1 MAGGDPR
8 CARVRFFRSIPI
20 ASTRFRSLP
29 AVFSRA
35 TSIDS
40 GRSHAFPIASGSFFV
55 SDFDRYRHSLPVLC
69 RLRPS
74 AASLLHSSST
84 SLLRSSPTSL
94 LRSSPTS
101 SMQTKQTAKK
111 STGGVAKRKLLV
123 PPTRVLRSQTP
134 LSRQASR
141 SPQPSTDVHMEEVS
155 TKPSGPGQVARQ
167 GAVIGNSDG
176 DEVSR
181 LSRLPK
187 FASLMAIPVVPPLL

>member
-1 MAGGDPR
+1 MRAGS
-8 CARVRFFRSIPI
+8 FFSIN
-20 ASTRFRSLP
+20 S
-29 AVFSRA
+29 
-35 TSIDS
+35 D
-40 GRSHAFPIASGSFFV
+40 RSHAFPIASGSFLASDFDRFQLLPRVSDRFRQFFFV
-55 SDFDRYRHSLPVLC
+55 SDFDRYRHSLPVLR

-74 AASLLHSSST
+74 AASLLH
-84 SLLRSSPTSL
+84 
-94 LRSSPTS
+94 SSPTS

-141 SPQPSTDVHMEEVS
+141 SPQPSTDIHMEEVS

-181 LSRLPK
+181 LPGYLNSPH
-187 FASLMAIPVVPPLL
+187 

>member
-1 MAGGDPR
+1 MRAGS
-8 CARVRFFRSIPI
+8 FFSIN
-20 ASTRFRSLP
+20 S
-29 AVFSRA
+29 
-35 TSIDS
+35 D
-40 GRSHAFPIASGSFFV
+40 RSHAFPIASSSFLASDFDRFQLLPRVSDRFRQFFFV
-55 SDFDRYRHSLPVLC
+55 SDFDRYRHSLPVLR

-74 AASLLHSSST
+74 AASLLH
-84 SLLRSSPTSL
+84 
-94 LRSSPTS
+94 SSPTS

-123 PPTRVLRSQTP
+123 PPTHVLRSQTP

-141 SPQPSTDVHMEEVS
+141 SPQPSTDIHMEEVS

-181 LSRLPK
+181 LPGYLNSPH
-187 FASLMAIPVVPPLL
+187 

>member
-1 MAGGDPR
+1 MRAGS
-8 CARVRFFRSIPI
+8 FFSIN
-20 ASTRFRSLP
+20 S
-29 AVFSRA
+29 
-35 TSIDS
+35 D
-40 GRSHAFPIASGSFFV
+40 RSHAFPIASGSFLASDFDRFQLLPRVSDCFRQFFFV
-55 SDFDRYRHSLPVLC
+55 SDFDRYRHSLPVLR

-84 SLLRSSPTSL
+84 SLLH
-94 LRSSPTS
+94 SSPTS
-101 SMQTKQTAKK
+101 SMRTKQTAKK